1 MLKLKKFISLWS
13 FLIVFIVVIISFI
26 KVITSDIQFSH
37 KGIFIYQKPFPWLN
51 YIVET
56 SLKKSLSKLLN
67 KYKEVGL
74 PPRLIYINSQNEK
87 KLLEATPNST
97 KNWVRASIY
106 YNDKLKNIR
115 LRYGGDNPIN
125 WLLEKKR
132 IRIKS
137 NKLELF
143 DTKRYLEYFP
153 LNISNLYSYEIMSA
167 LGLISNH
174 IGLVEVYING
184 ISKGIFHEKRVINE
198 SFIRQNKIMPINVY
212 KGENHAAE
220 KNLTLNSNLFE
231 NPFLWSKVSIFN
243 QFKDQDRRDLKLF
256 LSKLKSINTKKDIDI
271 TINDYIDLK
280 KFSKHQAYYVLT
292 QNYNQLWFHNMR
304 LMIDPWKGQ
313 IDFIEIDPFISNQIG
328 SRFQFDLYSNDLVS
342 FLSQSSEFNFLKYNE
357 LWKIIND
364 EILTSTFKKIDKD
377 LSKIIISSDRDPDLN
392 RKKIIE
398 DMDNVKDILEQ
409 NQKTIK
415 EKFLSKPNSSWA
427 NTENYFSLQIDDIVP
442 ISNLELEFKK
452 EIPEWIAIDLNN
464 NKIADKN
471 ELIKFEFE
479 NSKIKIPL
487 SLFANRTRSS
497 DFENDINH
505 LSEMKIVKT
514 RFNFII
520 SKKLKPIKVNAENIF
535 SNQKFNVE
543 KIQYISASLPNKYNY
558 PIGNIFNENSSKNI
572 ETLSGNIVVN
582 ENKIYEN
589 FVSILPGT
597 TFQIAPKK
605 NLIFKNKLIAKGTE
619 NQPIVFRKQ
628 GDENWGTIALVG
640 TKTSG
645 SVLKNVKFYG
655 GSGGNFEQYRFTS
668 TLSLH
673 NTSNISLD
681 KSEFYNN
688 KIYDDVIHVIYCE
701 DIKLNNLIIKNSY
714 GDSIDVD
721 ISKNIKILN
730 SKFINSGNDS
740 IDFMESSGLVKNNY
754 ISKSGDKGVSVGEN
768 SVVNFENNFF
778 ENNIIAIAVKDKS
791 YSNVKKNKFKNN
803 NIHISA
809 YPKNWRYGG
818 GGNVD
823 IVDSD
828 FISIS
833 KNNFE
838 EFQNS
843 KIEISNSNFSG
854 EKNFLKKEMAISKN
868 DK

>member
-13 FLIVFIVVIISFI
+13 LLIVFIIVIISFI
-26 KVITSDIQFSH
+26 KVITADIKFSH

-51 YIVET
+51 YNIET
-56 SLKKSLSKLLN
+56 SIKKSFSKLLN

-87 KLLEATPNST
+87 KLLASTPNST

-106 YNDKLKNIR
+106 YDEKLKDIR
-115 LRYGGDNPIN
+115 LRYGGDNPVN

-143 DTKRYLEYFP
+143 DKKRYLEYFP
-153 LNISNLYSYEIMSA
+153 LSISNLYSYEIMSA

-220 KNLTLNSNLFE
+220 KNLTLNLNLFE
-231 NPFLWSKVSIFN
+231 NPSLWNKISIFN
-243 QFKDQDRRDLKLF
+243 QFEEQDKRDLKLF
-256 LSKLKSINTKKDIDI
+256 LNKFKSINTKKDIDI

-280 KFSKHQAYYVLT
+280 KFSKHQAYYILT

-304 LMIDPWKGQ
+304 LLIDPWKGQ

-328 SRFQFDLYSNDLVS
+328 SRFQFDIYSNDLIS
-342 FLSQSSEFNFLKYNE
+342 FLNQSSEFNFLKYNE
-357 LWKIIND
+357 LWGIIND
-364 EILTSTFKKIDKD
+364 EILISAFNKIDKN
-377 LSKIIISSDRDPDLN
+377 LSKIIISSDRDPELN
-392 RKKIIE
+392 REKITKEIAK
-398 DMDNVKDILEQ
+398 VKDILEKNQ
-409 NQKTIK
+409 NIIRV
-415 EKFLSKPNSSWA
+415 KFLSKPNSLWT
-427 NTENYFSLQIDDIVP
+427 NTDDYFSIQIDDILP
-442 ISNLELEFKK
+442 ISNLELEFEK

-471 ELIKFEFE
+471 EMIKFEFE
-479 NSKIKIPL
+479 NLKIKIPV

-497 DFENDINH
+497 DLYNDINH
-505 LSEMKIVKT
+505 LSEIKVAKT
-514 RFNFII
+514 RFNFIV
-520 SKKLKPIKVNAENIF
+520 SKKLKPIRVNAVNIF
-535 SNQKFNVE
+535 SNQKFNIKKVE
-543 KIQYISASLPNKYNY
+543 TISASLPNKYNN
-558 PIGNIFNENSSKNI
+558 PIGNIFNSNEYNKV
-572 ETLSGNIVVN
+572 ETLSGNIVIN
-582 ENKIYEN
+582 DNKIYDN
-589 FVSILPGT
+589 SVKILPGT

-605 NLIFKNKLIAKGTE
+605 NLIFKNKLIARGTD
-619 NQPIVFRKQ
+619 NQPIVFKKL
-628 GDENWGTIALVG
+628 GKKNWGTVALVG
-640 TKTSG
+640 VKTSG

-655 GSGGNFEQYRFTS
+655 GSGSNFEQYRFTS
-668 TLSLH
+668 TLSFH
-673 NTSNISLD
+673 NTNNILLD
-681 KSEFYNN
+681 KSEFYNS

-701 DIKLNNLIIKNSY
+701 DIKLNNLVFKDTY

-721 ISKNIKILN
+721 ISKNVKILN

-754 ISKSGDKGVSVGEN
+754 IFKSGDKGVSVGEN
-768 SVVNFENNFF
+768 SIVDFENNFF
-778 ENNIIAIAVKDKS
+778 EENKIAIAVKDKS
-791 YSNVKKNKFKNN
+791 YSNVRKNKFKNN
-803 NIHISA
+803 NIHVSA

-818 GGNVD
+818 GGKVD
-823 IVDSD
+823 IVDSE
-828 FISIS
+828 FVSIS

-838 EFQNS
+838 EFQSS
-843 KIEISNSNFSG
+843 KIEILNSKFLG
-854 EKNFLKKEMAISKN
+854 EKNFLKKKMTISKQ
-868 DK
+868 